1 MGYEVEY
8 TVCCILL
15 QFVFIEEVLSYIL
28 NLRLEQEGSLAIFGV
43 TVGIYLKKFQMLQLQ
58 MMSKY

>member
-8 TVCCILL
+8 TVCYIPL
-15 QFVFIEEVLSYIL
+15 QFVFIEQVLSYIL
-28 NLRLEQEGSLAIFGV
+28 NLRLEQEGSLTIFSV